1 MFDWRDKDDDETVSI
16 PVELR
21 IKVKELNLKGL
32 IGIRRMK
39 NQYPSLLNHIE
50 NQTIPVSPVSQNSGA
65 TWHQKHTSQKKQ
77 SDTFYAVAMATLLAP
92 VSFCEK
98 PNIPICNL
106 LKWDRGSCLIH
117 KWFPYCLE

>member
-21 IKVKELNLKGL
+21 IKVKEFNLKGL

-50 NQTIPVSPVSQNSGA
+50 NQTILINEEPVRAWTIELRGPQ
-65 TWHQKHTSQKKQ
+65 
-77 SDTFYAVAMATLLAP
+77 
-92 VSFCEK
+92 E
-98 PNIPICNL
+98 NL
-106 LKWDRGSCLIH
+106 
-117 KWFPYCLE
+117 F